1 MTRLSV
7 VILAAGKG
15 TRMVS
20 NRAKVLHK
28 LCGRPMLRL
37 IYDAAKGLSPDAVI
51 VVVGQDADAVRKSLD
66 GHPARFAV
74 QKEQL
79 GTGHAAM
86 AAAEELAVLKGDVVV
101 LFGDTP
107 RVRTETLAGLVTH
120 HRSTGAD
127 MTLLTATMKE
137 TFPYGR
143 IVRDVAG
150 RIEAIVEE
158 KDATAEQRAL
168 REINPGFYCFRI
180 PALLEG
186 LHSLDNSNAQHE
198 YYITDLV
205 AILRRDGRRVET
217 LPHADFQE
225 LRGINNRE
233 ELADLARS
241 LGREKKSALMAAGVT
256 LVDPDHTYIDLDVTI
271 ERDAIIYPNVTL
283 EGTTH
288 IGEGSVIRPG
298 TRIAD
303 SRIGPNVEVLD
314 ACLITGSEIGRGTTV
329 GPCARLRDHAVVGEG
344 CRIGNFVEIKKST
357 LGDGVKAAH
366 LAYLGDATLGR
377 NVNIGAGTI
386 TCNFDGY
393 RKNAT
398 IIEDD
403 VFIGSDCQ
411 LIAPVRVGRG
421 AYVAAGSTIVVDV
434 PAGALGIA
442 RGRQQNKEG
451 WVGRRRP
458 PGSGDA

>member
-1 MTRLSV
+1 
-7 VILAAGKG
+7 
-15 TRMVS
+15 
-20 NRAKVLHK
+20 
-28 LCGRPMLRL
+28 
-37 IYDAAKGLSPDAVI
+37 
-51 VVVGQDADAVRKSLD
+51 
-66 GHPARFAV
+66 
-74 QKEQL
+74 
-79 GTGHAAM
+79 
-86 AAAEELAVLKGDVVV
+86 
-101 LFGDTP
+101 
-107 RVRTETLAGLVTH
+107 
-120 HRSTGAD
+120 
-127 MTLLTATMKE
+127 
-137 TFPYGR
+137 
-143 IVRDVAG
+143 

-158 KDATAEQRAL
+158 KDATAEQRAI

-180 PALLEG
+180 PVLLEG
-186 LHSLDNSNAQHE
+186 LRSLDNRNAQHE

-205 AILRRDGRRVET
+205 GILTRDGRRVET

-271 ERDAIIYPNVTL
+271 ERDVIVYPNVTL

-314 ACLITGSEIGRGTTV
+314 SCLITGSEIGRGTTV
-329 GPCARLRDHAVVGEG
+329 GPCARLRDHAVIGEG

-386 TCNFDGY
+386 
-393 RKNAT
+393 
-398 IIEDD
+398 
-403 VFIGSDCQ
+403 
-411 LIAPVRVGRG
+411 
-421 AYVAAGSTIVVDV
+421 
-434 PAGALGIA
+434 
-442 RGRQQNKEG
+442 
-451 WVGRRRP
+451 
-458 PGSGDA
+458 